1 MIASVRGSVLAVGLD
16 HVVLETGGVGL
27 MLICPP
33 RTLAELRVGETARLA
48 SSLVVREDSLTL
60 VGFATDDERGLF
72 EQLLGVS
79 GIGPR
84 LALAMLAVLS
94 PDEVRQAVATDDL
107 TTLTRVPGIGR
118 KGAQRLVLEL
128 KDRIGPAVGVDTG
141 PAVAGALVRPGG
153 GWAEQVH
160 AALVGLGW
168 GAREA
173 GIAVDAVAPLA
184 QQMLDDGGA
193 ADVPLLLRT
202 ALRSLD
208 RAL

>member
-1 MIASVRGSVLAVGLD
+1 MIASVRGTVLAVGVD
-16 HVVLETGGVGL
+16 HAVVETGGVGL
-27 MLICPP
+27 LLLCPP
-33 RTLAELRVGETARLA
+33 RTLAELRVGEPARLA

-60 VGFATDDERGLF
+60 YGFGSDDERGLF

-84 LALAMLAVLS
+84 LAVAMLAVLG
-94 PDEVRQAVATDDL
+94 PDEIRLAVASDDL

-128 KDRIGPAVGVDTG
+128 KDRLAVPSGAEPVGAPPA
-141 PAVAGALVRPGG
+141 AAGRAA
-153 GWAEQVH
+153 WADQVN

-173 GIAVDAVAPLA
+173 AAAVEAVAPAAA
-184 QQMLDDGGA
+184 QMIDQGGTP
-193 ADVPLLLRT
+193 DVAVLLRT

-208 RAL
+208 RP

>member
-1 MIASVRGSVLAVGLD
+1 MIASVRGTVLAVGPD
-16 HVVLETGGVGL
+16 HAVVETGGVGL
-27 MLICPP
+27 LLLCPP
-33 RTLAELRVGETARLA
+33 RTLADLRVGEPARLA

-60 VGFATDDERGLF
+60 YGFTTDDERGLF

-84 LALAMLAVLS
+84 LAVAMLAVLA
-94 PDEVRQAVATDDL
+94 PDEIRLAVASDDL

-128 KDRIGPAVGVDTG
+128 KDRIAAPL
-141 PAVAGALVRPGG
+141 GAADLPGLPVSSG
-153 GWAEQVH
+153 QAPWADQVS

-168 GAREA
+168 GAKEA
-173 GIAVDAVAPLA
+173 AAAVDAVAPTA
-184 QQMLDDGGA
+184 QEMIERGGA
-193 ADVPLLLRT
+193 ADVAVLLRT

-208 RAL
+208 RP

>member
-1 MIASVRGSVLAVGLD
+1 VLAVGLD

-27 MLICPP
+27 LLVCPP
-33 RTLAELRVGETARLA
+33 RTLAELRVGETARLS

-60 VGFATDDERGLF
+60 YGFASDDERALF

-128 KDRIGPAVGVDTG
+128 KDRIGPPVGADTA
-141 PAVAGALVRPGG
+141 PAPAGSSARPGG

-173 GIAVDAVAPLA
+173 GDAVDAVAPLA
-184 QQMLDDGGA
+184 QQMLEDGGT
-193 ADVPLLLRT
+193 ADVPVLLRT

-208 RAL
+208 RAP

>member
-1 MIASVRGSVLAVGLD
+1 MIASVRGPVLLVGLD

-27 MLICPP
+27 LLICPP
-33 RTLAELRVGETARLA
+33 RTLAELRVGESARLS

-60 VGFATDDERGLF
+60 YGFATDDERSLF

-94 PDEVRQAVATDDL
+94 PDEVRQAVTTDDL

-128 KDRIGPAVGVDTG
+128 KDRIGPPMGADV
-141 PAVAGALVRPGG
+141 PVASAAVRPGG
-153 GWAEQVH
+153 GWADQVQ
-160 AALVGLGW
+160 AALIGLGW

-173 GIAVDAVAPLA
+173 GGAVEAVSPLA
-184 QQMLDDGGA
+184 QQMLDDGA
-193 ADVPLLLRT
+193 TADVPLLLRT

-208 RAL
+208 RNP

>member
-1 MIASVRGSVLAVGLD
+1 
-16 HVVLETGGVGL
+16 
-27 MLICPP
+27 
-33 RTLAELRVGETARLA
+33 VGEPARLA

-60 VGFATDDERGLF
+60 YGFTTDDERGLF

-84 LALAMLAVLS
+84 LAVAMLAVLA
-94 PDEVRQAVATDDL
+94 PDEIRLAVASDDL

-128 KDRIGPAVGVDTG
+128 KDRIGAPVGTADALGLTGSPAGSA
-141 PAVAGALVRPGG
+141 P
-153 GWAEQVH
+153 WADQVS

-173 GIAVDAVAPLA
+173 AAAVDAVAPTA
-184 QQMLDDGGA
+184 QEMIDRAGA
-193 ADVPLLLRT
+193 VDVAVLLRT

-208 RAL
+208 RP